1 MTNLLIASNIVLWIA
16 LIVITV
22 IVFALVRQIG
32 VLYERVAP
40 AGALSINQQLKVGQT
55 APELDVINLKNQ
67 QTLHIAG
74 PSTAQKCQLL
84 FFVSPT
90 CPMCKSLIGIVKSIA
105 REESQWVD
113 LVFASDGSEDEIGQF
128 MEAQGLTQ
136 SNFVNSD
143 LLGKSYG
150 VAKLPYAVLI
160 DEAGTLQAMG
170 IVNSREHIE
179 SLFNVKE
186 TGYAS
191 LQEYMQKNFV

>member
-1 MTNLLIASNIVLWIA
+1 
-16 LIVITV
+16 
-22 IVFALVRQIG
+22 
-32 VLYERVAP
+32 
-40 AGALSINQQLKVGQT
+40 
-55 APELDVINLKNQ
+55 
-67 QTLHIAG
+67 
-74 PSTAQKCQLL
+74 
-84 FFVSPT
+84 
-90 CPMCKSLIGIVKSIA
+90 MCKSLIGIAKSIA